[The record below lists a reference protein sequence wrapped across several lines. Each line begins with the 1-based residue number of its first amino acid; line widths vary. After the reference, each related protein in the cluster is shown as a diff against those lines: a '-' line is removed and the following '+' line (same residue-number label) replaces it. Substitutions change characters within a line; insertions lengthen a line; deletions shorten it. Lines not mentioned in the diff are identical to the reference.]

1 MEKRNRKKDTDTK
14 PLKGQEICI
23 SHIEGEELDKLIQ
36 KIESNGGTYNENL
49 SLRTNILI
57 SDNVSSLKSTVI
69 NIYRYNITI
78 IIVSIR

>member
-14 PLKGQEICI
+14 PLKGQEISI

-69 NIYRYNITI
+69 NIYIYNITI

>member
-1 MEKRNRKKDTDTK
+1 METRYKKKDIDKK

-23 SHIEGEELDKLIQ
+23 SHIEGDELEKLIQ
-36 KIESNGGTYNENL
+36 QIESNGGTYNENL

-69 NIYRYNITI
+69 NIYI
-78 IIVSIR
+78 I